1 MTTSADANGGP
12 RYKVGKVIDQYSL
25 TEMGNQLEARWTGD
39 YPDSYSLRELAE
51 YFNKEVLRVV
61 LADTDHQQFSGGIDH
76 IYHLLT
82 DDDVSSGDRTRIR
95 NALERDG
102 IDVEALKQDFVTHQ
116 AIHTYLTKGRDVQK
130 EEETPN
136 RVENTRGTINRLRS
150 RLIAVSETTLTQ
162 LRESGTISLG
172 DFDVLVD
179 ISVHCTD
186 CETHKNLFELLTD
199 RGCECDQ

>member
-1 MTTSADANGGP
+1 MTTSADANSEP

-25 TEMGNQLEARWTGD
+25 TGMGDELEARWTGD
-39 YPDSYSLRELAE
+39 LPDSYSLRELAE

-61 LADTDHQQFSGGIDH
+61 LAGTDHQQFSGGIAH
-76 IYHLLT
+76 IYRLLT

-102 IDVEALKQDFVTHQ
+102 IDIEALTQDFVTHQ
-116 AIHTYLTKGRDVQK
+116 AIHTYLTKGRNVQK
-130 EEETPN
+130 EEETRD
-136 RVENTRGTINRLRS
+136 RVANTRGTINRLRS

-162 LRESGTISLG
+162 LRESGKITLG

-186 CETHKNLFELLTD
+186 CETHRNLFELLTD

>member
-1 MTTSADANGGP
+1 MTTSVDANGGA

-25 TEMGNQLEARWTGD
+25 TGMGDKLEARWTGD
-39 YPDSYSLRELAE
+39 LPDSYSLRELAA
-51 YFNKEVLRVV
+51 YFNKEVLRVA

-76 IYHLLT
+76 IYRLLT

-102 IDVEALKQDFVTHQ
+102 IDVEALTQDFVTHQ
-116 AIHTYLTKGRDVQK
+116 AIHTYLTKGRNVQK
-130 EEETPN
+130 EEETRN

-162 LRESGTISLG
+162 LRESGKITLG

-179 ISVHCTD
+179 INVHCTD
-186 CETHKNLFELLTD
+186 CETHRNLFELLTD